1 MNRLKL
7 IKRRN
12 FLIMLISALVVVL
25 LSVSYIYAEWTAY
38 NDCGD
43 GENTDWDS
51 DDPNVTNFGALDS
64 PWGNLK
70 RYSDG
75 SDSGVSI
82 SYSGNLNEGYGA
94 EHDGGSGRT
103 PPVYSPSGTDA
114 YNEFGTKINVA
125 GISYCTTGNS
135 MTVSFLG
142 VLSSK
147 KYTLVVLG
155 MRGQYNN
162 RWSSYTIT
170 GVSSY
175 ENNSSTGIPS
185 SDRIGNTTVYCAG
198 DNYDNGYVAKW
209 TNVVPESTS
218 ITLTIKGVAHGADSA
233 DKGYISA
240 IKLVERL
247 LDETRISNYTSGTPT
262 VPPTTVDK
270 GTTGN
275 CLGTFRFDGAGTV
288 SQITIT
294 EYGTCDAANDL
305 ENIKLFQDDGD
316 GDWESGI
323 DTTQLGSTTTFS
335 GPSSTATFSGFS
347 LVACSTC
354 YVHVVL
360 DVKDTAPIKET
371 IGVEI
376 STSTDVTSTK
386 DVTAPSWPVQLR
398 TALIGPFI
406 TVSNYTEGYPIVP
419 PSKVYRGTTKNCLGT
434 FKFDGSGTISEITI
448 TEYGT
453 CNANGDLE
461 NVKLFQDNGDGNWES
476 GDDTTQLGSTTTFSA
491 SSSTAT
497 FSGLNL
503 TAGATCYVHIVLD
516 VLSDATTGQ
525 TVGIELYQDDIVC
538 TSTATASSWPVKL
551 STSTIILQQ
560 VTASKYTGGS
570 PSVPPGTVYKEST
583 ENCLGTFRFD
593 GLGTISQIT
602 ITEYGTCDA
611 PNDLENIKLFQDDGD
626 GNWESGDDT
635 TQLGS
640 TTNFNSSNEATFP
653 SLDITASATCYVHVV
668 LDVNSN
674 ATDDET
680 VGIELYQDDIVC
692 TTPTTASGWP
702 VQLGTSN
709 IATYT
714 AEATVAFICDA
725 RPRLFGDGESQ
736 LTDDLN
742 QINDQM
748 GSGWT
753 LDAVVTTGDMDYI
766 SEAGQQ
772 TLDDAYAVSDVST
785 TPLFYAVGNHE
796 IDNSYDMPVL
806 RNKFSGYSFNPNSGP
821 ANCEETTY
829 SYDVGDIHVAV
840 INEYYNGT
848 SDTGTNGDVVN
859 ALFDWLKNDLRTTT
873 KPYKV
878 VAAHEPAYPEAWQ
891 RHVGDSLD
899 GYPDNRDRFWNLLK
913 TERALA
919 YFCGHTHVHK
929 FQEYDGVFECDAGV
943 CGGMVGGS
951 GYDDF
956 ATIFYAHFDE
966 ADGFQIRAVKD
977 LSWAA
982 PTVVTKTRAD
992 LETQVMVNTAER
1004 AGTRCSYFIDY
1015 TAADESNPDWSGNN
1029 SSKWW
1034 ESAFSTTTASWS
1046 SGELCVGYDTT
1057 LAWPWMNTE
1066 IDNKNGVYGVFI
1078 QVPFTCYDKSSYN
1091 SMELQVDYDDAVTV
1105 WLNGTQI
1112 YKTANSPDVGAN
1124 DIWDKTASSAHTAD
1138 GDADKNP
1145 DYTNGTFDVTNYM
1158 SSLNEGSNFLAIG
1171 NWNSATTSSDLAA
1184 GIKLYLTT
1192 EITTTIA
1199 SEYHSGTPAVPPSY
1213 IYTQSTG
1220 NCLGT
1225 FKFDGVGAISN
1236 ITITAYGT
1244 CDAPNDLEN
1253 VKLFQ
1258 DDGDGNWEP
1267 LEDTTQIG
1275 STTTFSGAS
1284 STATF
1289 SGFSLVAC
1297 STCYIHVVLDV
1308 KSIASHNDT
1317 IGIQISQ
1324 SSDVTSTKNVIA
1336 SSWPVQLGASTIRD
1350 VSSPEVIAKPREPCG
1365 IKGRFLS
1372 SKVFEVSWSK
1382 VTKDIRGEKEN
1393 LEGYDV
1399 YRATSTEGT
1408 WARINSVGNNVFSS
1422 TDIVNGEIYYYR
1434 INAVDI
1440 DGNESR
1446 GSMIVDT
1453 TVNIIAVAEDDP
1465 RNQIKMSKEIN
1476 SILYKS
1482 NVYDEDINII
1492 LERDD
1497 NEERDGDTITC
1508 YDIRAVKAD
1517 SGKEIQGF
1525 KFNGGRAEISLYYE
1539 VNDGKIGDDIPASEA
1554 ANRLAI
1560 YWFNGIEWIKLGGEV
1575 DKDRQIVTVRTRHL
1589 SKFAI
1594 KKTFNLAGFR
1604 VTSVWPKIFTPY
1616 GGGIHKTVK
1625 IYFEGAD
1632 PDEVVVGKIFDITGA
1647 LVYDSL
1653 SRGDDENSLVWDGRF
1668 RNGRMARSGIYIY
1681 QVESRGKVIN
1691 GTIVLAK

>member
-1 MNRLKL
+1 
-7 IKRRN
+7 
-12 FLIMLISALVVVL
+12 
-25 LSVSYIYAEWTAY
+25 
-38 NDCGD
+38 
-43 GENTDWDS
+43 
-51 DDPNVTNFGALDS
+51 
-64 PWGNLK
+64 
-70 RYSDG
+70 
-75 SDSGVSI
+75 
-82 SYSGNLNEGYGA
+82 
-94 EHDGGSGRT
+94 
-103 PPVYSPSGTDA
+103 
-114 YNEFGTKINVA
+114 
-125 GISYCTTGNS
+125 
-135 MTVSFLG
+135 
-142 VLSSK
+142 
-147 KYTLVVLG
+147 
-155 MRGQYNN
+155 
-162 RWSSYTIT
+162 
-170 GVSSY
+170 
-175 ENNSSTGIPS
+175 
-185 SDRIGNTTVYCAG
+185 
-198 DNYDNGYVAKW
+198 
-209 TNVVPESTS
+209 
-218 ITLTIKGVAHGADSA
+218 
-233 DKGYISA
+233 
-240 IKLVERL
+240 
-247 LDETRISNYTSGTPT
+247 
-262 VPPTTVDK
+262 
-270 GTTGN
+270 
-275 CLGTFRFDGAGTV
+275 
-288 SQITIT
+288 
-294 EYGTCDAANDL
+294 
-305 ENIKLFQDDGD
+305 
-316 GDWESGI
+316 
-323 DTTQLGSTTTFS
+323 
-335 GPSSTATFSGFS
+335 
-347 LVACSTC
+347 
-354 YVHVVL
+354 
-360 DVKDTAPIKET
+360 
-371 IGVEI
+371 
-376 STSTDVTSTK
+376 
-386 DVTAPSWPVQLR
+386 
-398 TALIGPFI
+398 
-406 TVSNYTEGYPIVP
+406 
-419 PSKVYRGTTKNCLGT
+419 
-434 FKFDGSGTISEITI
+434 
-448 TEYGT
+448 
-453 CNANGDLE
+453 
-461 NVKLFQDNGDGNWES
+461 
-476 GDDTTQLGSTTTFSA
+476 
-491 SSSTAT
+491 
-497 FSGLNL
+497 
-503 TAGATCYVHIVLD
+503 
-516 VLSDATTGQ
+516 
-525 TVGIELYQDDIVC
+525 
-538 TSTATASSWPVKL
+538 
-551 STSTIILQQ
+551 
-560 VTASKYTGGS
+560 
-570 PSVPPGTVYKEST
+570 
-583 ENCLGTFRFD
+583 
-593 GLGTISQIT
+593 
-602 ITEYGTCDA
+602 
-611 PNDLENIKLFQDDGD
+611 
-626 GNWESGDDT
+626 
-635 TQLGS
+635 
-640 TTNFNSSNEATFP
+640 
-653 SLDITASATCYVHVV
+653 
-668 LDVNSN
+668 
-674 ATDDET
+674 
-680 VGIELYQDDIVC
+680 
-692 TTPTTASGWP
+692 
-702 VQLGTSN
+702 
-709 IATYT
+709 
-714 AEATVAFICDA
+714 
-725 RPRLFGDGESQ
+725 
-736 LTDDLN
+736 
-742 QINDQM
+742 
-748 GSGWT
+748 
-753 LDAVVTTGDMDYI
+753 
-766 SEAGQQ
+766 
-772 TLDDAYAVSDVST
+772 
-785 TPLFYAVGNHE
+785 
-796 IDNSYDMPVL
+796 MPVL

-821 ANCEETTY
+821 ANCEQTTY

-840 INEYYNGT
+840 INVYYNGT

-859 ALFDWLKNDLRTTT
+859 ALFDWLKNDLRSTA

-899 GYPDNRDRFWNLLK
+899 GHPDNRDRFWNLLK
-913 TERALA
+913 TERVLA
-919 YFCGHTHVHK
+919 YFCGHTHNHK
-929 FQEYDGVFECDAGV
+929 FEQYDGVFECDAGA

-956 ATIFYAHFDE
+956 ATIFYAHFDQTN
-966 ADGFQIRAVKD
+966 GFQIRAVKED
-977 LSWAA
+977 PSWAA

-1034 ESAFSTTTASWS
+1034 ENAFSTTTASWS

-1105 WLNGTQI
+1105 WLNGTEI
-1112 YKTANSPDVGAN
+1112 HKSANAPTVGAD

-1158 SSLNEGSNFLAIG
+1158 SSLNEGSNLLAIG
-1171 NWNSATTSSDLAA
+1171 SWNSATTSSDLAA

-1244 CDAPNDLEN
+1244 CNAPNDLEN

-1267 LEDTTQIG
+1267 LEDTTQLG
-1275 STTTFSGAS
+1275 STTTFSGSS

-1297 STCYIHVVLDV
+1297 STCYVHVVLDV

-1350 VSSPEVIAKPREPCG
+1350 VSSPEVIAEPREPCG

-1408 WARINSVGNNVFSS
+1408 WMRINSVGNNVFSS
-1422 TDIVNGEIYYYR
+1422 TDAVNGEIYYYR
-1434 INAVDI
+1434 IKAEDI

-1453 TVNIIAVAEDDP
+1453 TEKINVIVVADDDP
-1465 RNQIKMSKEIN
+1465 RNQIKMPEEIN
-1476 SILYKS
+1476 SILYKG
-1482 NVYDEDINII
+1482 NMYDEDINII

-1508 YDIRAVKAD
+1508 YDIKAMEAD

-1525 KFNGGRAEISLYYE
+1525 KFNGGRAMISLHYE
-1539 VNDGKIGDDIPASEA
+1539 VNDGKIGGDIPASEA
-1554 ANRLAI
+1554 ANRLAV

-1575 DKDRQIVTVRTRHL
+1575 DKDRQIVTVRTKHL

-1632 PDEVVVGKIFDITGA
+1632 PDEAVVGKIFDITGA

-1653 SRGDDENSLVWDGRF
+1653 SRGDDENSLVWNGRF

-1681 QVESRGKVIN
+1681 QVESGGKVIN